1 MGRTHWNVLRAARE
15 TSAHVTIRCR
25 CSNNKNARVSSPM
38 LLIVTINTH
47 TSSEAQ
53 HGFAAFRVVTEH
65 DGDVF
70 FFVVIVVLDI
80 GIARLALRNQQQQ
93 RQQSHHQ
100 HTIRHLSPQV
110 PPPFTHRGCSTRAAR
125 RRTAPLVRRRGAQL
139 DRDATVEL
147 FVVIVVVVIAR
158 GAATCLF
165 ALDRSIR
172 HRLLLAL
179 PTPRITSFRRLALA
193 LLGRDQ
199 HVFTKV
205 FILRA
210 TEQE

>member
-1 MGRTHWNVLRAARE
+1 
-15 TSAHVTIRCR
+15 
-25 CSNNKNARVSSPM
+25 M

-70 FFVVIVVLDI
+70 FVVVIVVLNI

-100 HTIRHLSPQV
+100 YTICHLSPQV
-110 PPPFTHRGCSTRAAR
+110 LPSSTHCDCSTRAAR
-125 RRTAPLVRRRGAQL
+125 RRTASLVRRRGAQL

-147 FVVIVVVVIAR
+147 FVIIVVVMTR
-158 GAATCLF
+158 GASTCLF
-165 ALDRSIR
+165 ALDQSIR
-172 HRLLLAL
+172 HRLLLVL
-179 PTPRITSFRRLALA
+179 PTPRVTGFRCLVLA

-199 HVFTKV
+199 HVFAKV